1 MEIILTENELFQA
14 AIIGI
19 QRRLESLRN
28 HRVGKAGQPTDQ
40 LWRDNIEGA
49 CGEAAVS
56 KALNTFWLGEWDVF
70 KTRKDV
76 AKKYEVRTSAYASAH
91 LILFPDDFDDTPY
104 ILVTGSAP
112 NYKMAGWLLGS
123 DGKKNQYWGTRAG
136 RSSYWIPQTNLHSM
150 KDLLDAA

>member
-1 MEIILTENELFQA
+1 MQVILTENEMFQA
-14 AIIGI
+14 AIIGV

-28 HRVGKAGQPTDQ
+28 NRTGRTDQPADQ

-49 CGEAAVS
+49 CGEAAAS

-76 AKKYEVRTSAYASAH
+76 AGKYEVRTSSYASAH
-91 LILFPDDFDDTPY
+91 LLLFRDDFDDAPF

-112 NYKMAGWLLGS
+112 NYKLSGWMLGS
-123 DGKKNQYWGTRAG
+123 EGKQQQYWKNNNG
-136 RSSYWIPQTNLHSM
+136 RESYWIPQSRLHSM
-150 KDLLDAA
+150 EDLPDAA